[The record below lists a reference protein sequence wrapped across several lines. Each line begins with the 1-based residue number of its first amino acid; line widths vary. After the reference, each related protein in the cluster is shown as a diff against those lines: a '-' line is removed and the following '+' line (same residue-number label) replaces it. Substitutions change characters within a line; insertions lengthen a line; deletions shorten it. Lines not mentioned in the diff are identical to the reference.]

1 MYICAGLIQT
11 WPLKNEIRHN
21 GLIFDIVGNRVDVAV
36 TPDSACSSCKAAAMC
51 VVSDTEDKV
60 ISVVTEH
67 PEIYEI
73 GEQVEVAVGRGMGV
87 KAVLLAYVV
96 PFMVLLAALLA
107 LIGAGAGEVAAGLL
121 SLGAVGIYYICLY
134 FFRKHIE
141 SEIVFKINKLK

>member
-1 MYICAGLIQT
+1 M
-11 WPLKNEIRHN
+11 KNEIRHN

-36 TPDSACSSCKAAAMC
+36 TPESACAACKAAAMC
-51 VVSDTEDKV
+51 MVSDKEEKVVSV
-60 ISVVTEH
+60 LTEH

-96 PFMVLLAALLA
+96 PFVVLLTALLSF
-107 LIGAGAGEVAAGLL
+107 LGAGAGEVSAGLL
-121 SLGAVGIYYICLY
+121 SLGAVVLYYACLY

-141 SEIVFKINKLK
+141 SEIVFKINKIK